1 MMSQRQLEANRLF
14 KLLSMLEEE
23 EVDPIQE
30 WLMEISVVV
39 TVWVKSVRKALMKR
53 KIYCLT

>member
-39 TVWVKSVRKALMKR
+39 TV
-53 KIYCLT
+53 